1 MNEASSK
8 FVDELA
14 IKRLLNEKLQKV
26 THRSKPCVFHDLW
39 KTFDGLE
46 ECKLDFSHV
55 KIVKNGVH
63 GENFE
68 FGSFEK
74 KQSYIE
80 NNTVYLYC
88 HPSKNPLGNILFL
101 HGLFDGNMQ
110 NYAFLVRMLN
120 ELGLNVYFMVLPYHY
135 VRRPKSSAFSGEF
148 FVSADLE
155 RSHNAFKQSVFDVEA
170 SLQLIRHYSRL
181 PCLLVGYSM
190 GGCIAFRYHI
200 LRGRS
205 DGTFIINPVTD
216 LLSLI
221 WENPL
226 MSTIRRDLEICGFD
240 RNKVYLVFKEL
251 DPCENLNSDFSAGN
265 IGVVYSIYDQII
277 GEEKNRIFIER
288 VAKAGL
294 QNILEYH
301 AGHLNILR
309 VPKLSKDI
317 FDFFVKCNKC

>member
-1 MNEASSK
+1 MNEACSK

-14 IKRLLNEKLQKV
+14 IKRILSEKLQKV
-26 THRSKPCVFHDLW
+26 THRSKPCAFHGLW

-46 ECKLDFSHV
+46 GCKLDFSHV
-55 KIVKNGVH
+55 KIVDNGEH
-63 GENFE
+63 AEHFE
-68 FGSFEK
+68 FESFEK
-74 KQSYIE
+74 KQNYIE
-80 NNTVYLYC
+80 NNTVYLYY
-88 HPSKNPLGNILFL
+88 HPSKNALGNILFL
-101 HGLFDGNMQ
+101 HGLFDDKML
-110 NYAFLVRMLN
+110 NYAFLIRMLN

-135 VRRPKSSAFSGEF
+135 VRKPKSSAFSGEF

-170 SLQLIRHYSRL
+170 SLQLIKHYSRL

-200 LRGRS
+200 LRGKPE
-205 DGTFIINPVTD
+205 GTFIINPVTD

-226 MSTIRRDLEICGFD
+226 MATIKRDLEICGYD
-240 RNKVYLVFKEL
+240 KNNVYFVFKEL
-251 DPCENLNSDFSAGN
+251 DPCENLNSDFSTGN
-265 IGVVYSIYDQII
+265 IGVVYSVYDQII

-301 AGHLNILR
+301 SGHLNILR

-317 FDFFVKCNKC
+317 FDFFAKCNKC